1 MKKLLN
7 DPADVVVEAL
17 TGMGLAHPD
26 LLTVD
31 LDTRVVG
38 RRGGPVAGKV
48 GVVAGGGSGHEP
60 MHAGYVGVG
69 MLDAACCGEV
79 FTSPVP
85 DQWLAAVRAADG
97 GAGVVLLVKNY
108 TGDVLNADMAVE
120 LAELAGGPAIE
131 VIVVADDVAVRDS
144 TWTAGRRGT
153 GLTVLLE
160 KLVGAAAE
168 EGRSLEECAS
178 LARSLTGRGGSM
190 GIGLG
195 APTVPAGGE
204 PTFVLAEGEMELG
217 VGIHGEPGRARIP
230 SVPAR
235 EVAAALVEPVVADL
249 DLRAGDPVVCLV
261 SGLGGT
267 PLMELYLMH
276 HEVHA
281 HLERAGIPVARALVG
296 NYITS
301 LEMAGCTV
309 TLLRADDDVVRLWD
323 APVATPG
330 LRWGS

>member
-1 MKKLLN
+1 
-7 DPADVVVEAL
+7 
-17 TGMGLAHPD
+17 
-26 LLTVD
+26 
-31 LDTRVVG
+31 
-38 RRGGPVAGKV
+38 
-48 GVVAGGGSGHEP
+48 
-60 MHAGYVGVG
+60 
-69 MLDAACCGEV
+69 
-79 FTSPVP
+79 
-85 DQWLAAVRAADG
+85 
-97 GAGVVLLVKNY
+97 
-108 TGDVLNADMAVE
+108 
-120 LAELAGGPAIE
+120 
-131 VIVVADDVAVRDS
+131 
-144 TWTAGRRGT
+144 GT

-267 PLMELYLMH
+267 PLME
-276 HEVHA
+276 
-281 HLERAGIPVARALVG
+281 
-296 NYITS
+296 
-301 LEMAGCTV
+301 
-309 TLLRADDDVVRLWD
+309 
-323 APVATPG
+323 
-330 LRWGS
+330 

>member
-1 MKKLLN
+1 EPMKKLLN

-26 LLTVD
+26 MLTVD

-131 VIVVADDVAVRDS
+131 V
-144 TWTAGRRGT
+144 
-153 GLTVLLE
+153 
-160 KLVGAAAE
+160 
-168 EGRSLEECAS
+168 
-178 LARSLTGRGGSM
+178 
-190 GIGLG
+190 
-195 APTVPAGGE
+195 
-204 PTFVLAEGEMELG
+204 
-217 VGIHGEPGRARIP
+217 
-230 SVPAR
+230 
-235 EVAAALVEPVVADL
+235 
-249 DLRAGDPVVCLV
+249 
-261 SGLGGT
+261 
-267 PLMELYLMH
+267 
-276 HEVHA
+276 
-281 HLERAGIPVARALVG
+281 
-296 NYITS
+296 
-301 LEMAGCTV
+301 
-309 TLLRADDDVVRLWD
+309 
-323 APVATPG
+323 
-330 LRWGS
+330 